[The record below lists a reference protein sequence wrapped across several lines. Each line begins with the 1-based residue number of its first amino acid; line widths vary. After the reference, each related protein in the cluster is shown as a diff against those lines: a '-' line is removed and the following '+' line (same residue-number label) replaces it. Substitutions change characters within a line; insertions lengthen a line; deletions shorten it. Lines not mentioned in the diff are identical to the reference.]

1 MKRKL
6 TLVTFGQSLY
16 LTFKFFFK
24 NKLSTHAAN
33 CSLAF
38 LFSFMPILLLI
49 VVVLVKIFHTTPE
62 SLFSLINLQSIFVE
76 PIKITS
82 IVDELLAVENSGVI
96 TIITIIYVI
105 WMAQRLFYSVVF
117 GVNSIFHTSTIKPI
131 EKKRGTVVERLFII
145 LGEIILVISIAI
157 ILMITKSLKSVIDS
171 EVFFTKIIE
180 PYFPQFI
187 KVLVSNLFSFLLYM
201 LPFLFMFILVTITY
215 KLASGSKP
223 AWKHCIL
230 SATECT
236 LCFWVVTI
244 FFKLFLNITRYNLIY
259 GLLSNLV
266 ITLLEIYIFFI
277 LFFLFA
283 QQIFTH
289 QFFNEL
295 LLSELYLLPSEEF
308 NDFKSKIKR
317 ALFIRPD
324 KLISNE
330 NMHIS
335 LKKDDNIYS
344 KDEVSDGVYYVANG
358 KIKLTKDNFTQ
369 FVTKGNFFG
378 DFDCIFENERTMSAF
393 AEENSVV
400 IFISKDEF
408 NRLISSNPEVSQKM
422 IESLPSYFFR
432 FYGRNENPLL

>member
-1 MKRKL
+1 
-6 TLVTFGQSLY
+6 
-16 LTFKFFFK
+16 
-24 NKLSTHAAN
+24 
-33 CSLAF
+33 
-38 LFSFMPILLLI
+38 
-49 VVVLVKIFHTTPE
+49 
-62 SLFSLINLQSIFVE
+62 
-76 PIKITS
+76 
-82 IVDELLAVENSGVI
+82 
-96 TIITIIYVI
+96 
-105 WMAQRLFYSVVF
+105 
-117 GVNSIFHTSTIKPI
+117 
-131 EKKRGTVVERLFII
+131 
-145 LGEIILVISIAI
+145 
-157 ILMITKSLKSVIDS
+157 
-171 EVFFTKIIE
+171 
-180 PYFPQFI
+180 
-187 KVLVSNLFSFLLYM
+187 
-201 LPFLFMFILVTITY
+201 MFILVTITY

-266 ITLLEIYIFFI
+266 ISLLEIYIFFI

-358 KIKLTKDNFTQ
+358 KIKLTKDNFTPAS
-369 FVTKGNFFG
+369 VSG
-378 DFDCIFENERTMSAF
+378 D
-393 AEENSVV
+393 ENS
-400 IFISKDEF
+400 ISHDFISTLFTVAQNSESSYIRIISQVNDE
-408 NRLISSNPEVSQKM
+408 SSPDFADFTV
-422 IESLPSYFFR
+422 FFCPHDTPVKTNINVNKATIKR
-432 FYGRNENPLL
+432 FINTP